1 MTSSLRRAAAYA
13 GVGTLSLAAPS
24 LGAAAAAPFA
34 ALAVLAVFVVDEGPL
49 FELFARPGDH
59 EEGQLNGL
67 AAFTL
72 AATGL
77 AVLTV
82 LPGSAELPTEAFVGA
97 VLVVSYGNL
106 GAAIAD
112 SLPSRGA
119 DSDGGRSGG
128 GRDATADADA
138 QAGGIDPEV
147 AAAAGVDPDAA
158 VPFEPGEDPFRPV
171 AGFLI
176 GGSLAG
182 VAGMAAVTWVVG
194 EPLAVPRFV
203 VLATAGALVAALLRT
218 VLYER
223 DDPWVMLS
231 AGLVLGLFSPL
242 AGTVPPVEAALA
254 VGVSAGLA
262 YVSYALGAAS
272 VAGMLTGAALALV
285 TVALG
290 GPGWFAVL
298 ITFFGVGS
306 LSTKFRYDAKLRRG
320 VAEPNEGARG
330 TTNVLANAA
339 VALVSVVGFA
349 AAPLVSAASGVGLS
363 VDPTLFQYAFAGSL
377 AAAMSDTLSSEVGG
391 LFDSP
396 RLITTLE
403 PVPPG
408 TDGAVTWQG
417 ELAGVVGAALIAGVT
432 VLALPP
438 SPQTTLA
445 AGLVLA
451 GGVAGMTVDSLL
463 GATVE
468 GETVGNEAVN
478 FAATLAGALVAAAL
492 AAVVAA

>member
-1 MTSSLRRAAAYA
+1 VTSSLRRAAAYA
-13 GVGTLSLAAPS
+13 AVGTLSLAAPS

-59 EEGQLNGL
+59 EDGQLNGL
-67 AAFTL
+67 AAFAL

-82 LPGSAELPTEAFVGA
+82 LPGSAELPMEAFVGA
-97 VLVVSYGNL
+97 VLVVAYGNL
-106 GAAIAD
+106 GAALAE
-112 SLPSRGA
+112 SLPAGQSGA
-119 DSDGGRSGG
+119 DGG
-128 GRDATADADA
+128 GAGADDREV
-138 QAGGIDPEV
+138 DPEV

-158 VPFEPGEDPFRPV
+158 VPFDPDADPFRPV

-182 VAGMAAVTWVVG
+182 VAGMAAVAWVVG
-194 EPLAVPRFV
+194 EPLAVARFV

-231 AGLVLGLFSPL
+231 AGLVLGLFAPL

-262 YVSYALGAAS
+262 YVSYVLGAAS

-349 AAPLVSAASGVGLS
+349 AAPLVSSAGGVGLT

-478 FAATLAGALVAAAL
+478 FAATLAGGVVAAAL
-492 AAVVAA
+492 AAVVPA

>member
-1 MTSSLRRAAAYA
+1 
-13 GVGTLSLAAPS
+13 
-24 LGAAAAAPFA
+24 
-34 ALAVLAVFVVDEGPL
+34 
-49 FELFARPGDH
+49 
-59 EEGQLNGL
+59 
-67 AAFTL
+67 
-72 AATGL
+72 
-77 AVLTV
+77 
-82 LPGSAELPTEAFVGA
+82 
-97 VLVVSYGNL
+97 
-106 GAAIAD
+106 
-112 SLPSRGA
+112 
-119 DSDGGRSGG
+119 
-128 GRDATADADA
+128 
-138 QAGGIDPEV
+138 
-147 AAAAGVDPDAA
+147 
-158 VPFEPGEDPFRPV
+158 
-171 AGFLI
+171 
-176 GGSLAG
+176 
-182 VAGMAAVTWVVG
+182 
-194 EPLAVPRFV
+194 
-203 VLATAGALVAALLRT
+203 
-218 VLYER
+218 
-223 DDPWVMLS
+223 
-231 AGLVLGLFSPL
+231 
-242 AGTVPPVEAALA
+242 
-254 VGVSAGLA
+254 
-262 YVSYALGAAS
+262 
-272 VAGMLTGAALALV
+272 MLTGAALALV